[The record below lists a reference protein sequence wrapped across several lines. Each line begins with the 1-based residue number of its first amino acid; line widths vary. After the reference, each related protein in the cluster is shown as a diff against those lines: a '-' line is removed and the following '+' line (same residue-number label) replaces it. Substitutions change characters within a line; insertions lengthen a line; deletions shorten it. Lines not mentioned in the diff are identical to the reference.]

1 MKVTPEKPTAL
12 NFFFFFLHERMCVC
26 EREKVTTQE
35 RDFCNSGGEV
45 TNIFYLILNY
55 ALLCLTLSRSSHP
68 HPHPCVDIVSM
79 ARLKC

>member
-12 NFFFFFLHERMCVC
+12 NFFFFLFFLHARMCVWKR

-55 ALLCLTLSRSSHP
+55 ALLCLTLSLGPPILTPTH
-68 HPHPCVDIVSM
+68 V
-79 ARLKC
+79 LT